1 MLFFDSGKSARFWQT
16 SRELLTFFPKMCSI
30 IALIYHNCRCWNL
43 RVKQS
48 FSEVPKALI
57 WKLIGLLVF
66 FFLVLILNR
75 FQFGCIFK
83 RITGFDCIS
92 CGMTRACLHALRLDF
107 AAAFSY
113 HPMFWSVPVLVLEFL
128 FDGKLFGK
136 KVIDF
141 WVIGLI
147 VLGLL
152 TVYVIRLTNPGILGI
167 VI

>member
-1 MLFFDSGKSARFWQT
+1 M
-16 SRELLTFFPKMCSI
+16 
-30 IALIYHNCRCWNL
+30 
-43 RVKQS
+43 RVKQT
-48 FSEVPKALI
+48 FSGVPRVLL
-57 WKLIGLLVF
+57 WKLIGLLGF
-66 FFLVLILNR
+66 LLLVLVLNR
-75 FQFGCIFK
+75 FQFGCVFK
-83 RITGFDCIS
+83 RICGFDCIC

-141 WVIGLI
+141 WLIGLI
-147 VLGLL
+147 VLGFLG
-152 TVYVIRLTNPGILGI
+152 VYVIRLTNPALLGI